1 MYSEQNVYSCF
12 ALNLY
17 FDFTRFTFVDQ
28 RPASQQE
35 RVVAN
40 QILHYPTK
48 ITLNRLQCE
57 RNSYW
62 NNLNIIDQSSGE
74 FNFKFYSQL
83 RWFRVDLD
91 PQNNFQGR
99 RHFGMQVFP
108 TRPRTMQEYYP
119 ESIIRQMAIVLGI
132 SRIV

>member
-1 MYSEQNVYSCF
+1 M
-12 ALNLY
+12 
-17 FDFTRFTFVDQ
+17 
-28 RPASQQE
+28 
-35 RVVAN
+35 AN
-40 QILHYPTK
+40 QMLHYLTK

-74 FNFKFYSQL
+74 LNFKFYSQL

-91 PQNNFQGR
+91 PPKNFQDR

-119 ESIIRQMAIVLGI
+119 ESIIRQMAIVLEI
-132 SRIV
+132 SRMHPTRCKG